1 MPVLSFKEFSPVL
14 GEEVYI
20 APSAYVVGKVKIGSS
35 SSIWFN
41 AVVRGDMDEIVIG
54 EESNIQDNT
63 TVHIDEGVPTYI
75 GNKVTIGH
83 NVVLHGCTVED
94 GALIGMGSVILNNA
108 VIGKDSLVGAGS
120 LITPGTIIPPR
131 SLVIGSPGKVVRTF
145 DEDQIPTVDEMYRRY
160 IQLAQVYLD
169 QS

>member
-1 MPVLSFKEFSPVL
+1 MPVHSFKEFSPVL
-14 GEEVYI
+14 GNKVFI
-20 APSAYVVGKVKIGSS
+20 ASSANVIGNVKIGSS

-41 AVVRGDMDEIVIG
+41 AVIRGDLESITIG

-63 TVHIDEGVPTYI
+63 TVHIDEGVPTHI
-75 GNKVTIGH
+75 GNKVTVGH
-83 NVVLHGCTVED
+83 NAVLHGCTVED

-120 LITPGTIIPPR
+120 LITPETIIPPR

-145 DEDQIPTVDEMYRRY
+145 DEDRIPTKDGMYRSY
-160 IQLAQVYLD
+160 IKLAQAYLE